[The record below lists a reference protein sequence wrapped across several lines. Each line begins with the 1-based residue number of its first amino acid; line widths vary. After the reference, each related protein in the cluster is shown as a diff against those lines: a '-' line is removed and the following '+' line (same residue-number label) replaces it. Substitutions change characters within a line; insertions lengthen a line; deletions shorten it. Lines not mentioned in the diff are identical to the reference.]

1 MSPKEFIKSYI
12 EWTGKP
18 LDEIV
23 VKRNEYLTQT
33 GQTEKYL
40 YLIMDGALI
49 ITYTQDEEELTVRLG
64 YKDSVIASLDSF
76 ISGEPSQFSLK
87 AIRQTKV
94 MRLDRGIYL
103 HFINSNPKLNN
114 FHSLIINE
122 LLISMFDR
130 EIDLLTSSP
139 LKRYQRILKRSP
151 QVFQE
156 IPLKYIASYLRMTPE
171 TLSRLRKS

>member
-1 MSPKEFIKSYI
+1 MSPKEFIKLYI
-12 EWTGKP
+12 EWTDKP
-18 LDEIV
+18 LEEIV
-23 VKRNEYLTQT
+23 VKRNKYLTQT

-40 YLIMDGALI
+40 YLIIDGALI
-49 ITYTQDEEELTVRLG
+49 ITYTQHEEELTVRLG

-76 ISGEPSQFSLK
+76 ISEKPSQFSLK
-87 AIRQTKV
+87 AIRKTKV
-94 MRLDRGIYL
+94 MRLDREIYL

-139 LKRYQRILKRSP
+139 LSRYQRILKRSP